1 MRKYMISMVIGI
13 LGIICWSIPAGIPAA
28 FPLNPATDD
37 TTVISLWPGT
47 PPYAAADTFGTETAQ
62 PARGDNVI
70 RLTNVS
76 HPTLTIYPAKTTGSP
91 TPAVLICPGGG
102 YHILAMNL
110 EGTELAAWFNSLGI
124 TAAILKYRVPQNR
137 KGAFADG
144 QRALGLLR
152 ARAKEWHIDPEH
164 IGVMGFSAG
173 GHLSARLSTHFHQR
187 SYQPVDDYDATSCRP
202 DFAMLIYPA
211 YLVDQQHRIAPE
223 VLVDNGTPPAFL
235 VQAQDDP
242 IGVRNTL
249 YYYASLTRHGIPAE
263 IHLFATGGHGYGM
276 RSPASRPISH
286 WPDLC
291 KTWLQSLDIIKAA
304 GSN

>member
-1 MRKYMISMVIGI
+1 MRKTMLCVAIGFIGI
-13 LGIICWSIPAGIPAA
+13 IWWSIPAGLPAA
-28 FPLNPATDD
+28 SLQNPAPHDS
-37 TTVISLWPGT
+37 VVVPLWPGT
-47 PPYAAADTFGTETAQ
+47 PPYAAADTFGAETTL

-91 TPAVLICPGGG
+91 APAVLICPGGG

-144 QRALGLLR
+144 QRAVGLLR
-152 ARAKEWHIDPEH
+152 ARAQEWHIDPGH

-187 SYQPVDDYDATSCRP
+187 TYPPVDQYDRTSSRP

-211 YLVDQQHRIAPE
+211 YLVDEQHRVQPA
-223 VLVDNGTPPAFL
+223 VLVDNGTPPTFL

-263 IHLFATGGHGYGM
+263 MHLFATGGHGYGM

-291 KTWLQSLDIIKAA
+291 ETWLRSVGVIR
-304 GSN
+304 